1 MPNSVLCST
10 LQKSV
15 RCSLSTNNPQNPQFF
30 PQGKGNPSL
39 VVYRGDL
46 MQIELYNFSK
56 KNNSTKIP
64 STSFATILNCQLKD
78 QVSFLSPVIIVRP
91 NVIQGFSP
99 AAFNY
104 AHIPYWQRY
113 YFITD
118 WVYINACW
126 ECHLSLDYMASFRD
140 FIGNSS
146 QYILRS
152 SYEKDGNISD
162 NVYAI
167 KTDYDVISTMLPT
180 VFTSVYTGGFYILG
194 IIGKNTQASVG
205 VVTYY
210 QMTGQQ
216 VKAFLDLLLTDT
228 YFDQDI
234 EINPST
240 LKAVFNPVQYITSC
254 QWFPYAVSAIP
265 SEFKETA
272 GVINVGWWAL
282 TTGSSTAY
290 KLKENVPSIRTE
302 ITENI
307 PTHPQAS
314 RGNYL
319 NHSPFTQHILRLAP
333 FSDIVIADQYI
344 EPGDKLRVVINTD
357 VITGV
362 GIMSVNILTSQ
373 NAFKVKIS
381 SESQTIGV
389 PIQIAQIGVDYFG
402 SISQMFK
409 DAAQMTQT
417 YTGTI
422 GGLATGLISTVFT
435 GDVNAGISAVT
446 NYAAYDVT
454 EDQLLTAYH
463 YDVIKN
469 TAPQLLTSG
478 HNGSISD
485 YKEFGYFITVFYKV
499 TDADN
504 ARIGSPL
511 CKVRTIKNIPGYIL
525 VQNPTIDINCT
536 DLERKSIVATMAA
549 GFYYE

>member
-1 MPNSVLCST
+1 
-10 LQKSV
+10 
-15 RCSLSTNNPQNPQFF
+15 
-30 PQGKGNPSL
+30 
-39 VVYRGDL
+39 

-126 ECHLSLDYMASFRD
+126 ECHLSLDYMGSFKEY
-140 FIGNSS
+140 IGNSS

-167 KTDYDVISTMLPT
+167 KTEYDISSIQVPT
-180 VFTSVYTGGFYILG
+180 IYNSVYTAGFFILG
-194 IIGKNTQASVG
+194 VIGKNTEASVG
-205 VVTYY
+205 AVTYY
-210 QMTGQQ
+210 QMSAVQIS
-216 VKAFLDLLLTDT
+216 ALLNMLLTDT
-228 YFDQDI
+228 YFGEDV
-234 EINPST
+234 EVSAST
-240 LKAVFNPVQYITSC
+240 LKTIYNPVQYIVSC
-254 QWFPYAVSAIP
+254 MWFPFSMTEIP
-265 SEFKETA
+265 SQFKMDVST
-272 GVINVGWWAL
+272 INFGWWGVS
-282 TTGSSTAY
+282 TGLHMGF
-290 KLKENVPSIRTE
+290 KLLENVPTIFKE
-302 ITENI
+302 FKITI
-307 PTHPQAS
+307 PQHPQAAS

-319 NHSPFTQHILRLAP
+319 NHAPFSQHILKLAP
-333 FSDIVIADQYI
+333 FSDIVLGDQYI
-344 EPGDKLRVVINTD
+344 NPGDRIDVKMHVD
-357 VITGV
+357 VISGV
-362 GIMSVNILTSQ
+362 GSLNVDIVTSE
-373 NAFKVKIS
+373 NAFKAKIS
-381 SESQTIGV
+381 RECQLIGV
-389 PIQIAQIGVDYFG
+389 QIQLAQIGYDYFG
-402 SISQMFK
+402 SASQMFK
-409 DAAQMTQT
+409 DAASMTQT

-422 GGLATGLISTVFT
+422 GGMATGLISTLFT

-446 NYAAYDVT
+446 NYASYDVT

-469 TAPQLLTSG
+469 TSPQLLTTG
-478 HNGSISD
+478 HNGSLSD
-485 YKEFGYFITVFYKV
+485 YKELNYFTSIFYRIA
-499 TDADN
+499 DADN

-525 VQNPTIDINCT
+525 VQNPTVDINCT

>member
-1 MPNSVLCST
+1 MT

-15 RCSLSTNNPQNPQFF
+15 LCSLLTNNPQNPQFF
-30 PQGKGNPSL
+30 HRGRVIPSL

-64 STSFATILNCQLKD
+64 PTAFATILNCQLKD

-140 FIGNSS
+140 YIGNSS

-167 KTDYDVISTMLPT
+167 KTEYDITATQVPT
-180 VFTSVYTGGFYILG
+180 IYNSVYTAGFFILG
-194 IIGKNTQASVG
+194 VIGRNSDASIG
-205 VVTYY
+205 AVTYY
-210 QMTGQQ
+210 QMTAAQ
-216 VKAFLDLLLTDT
+216 VSALLNLLLTDT
-228 YFDQDI
+228 YFDVDI

-240 LKAVFNPVQYITSC
+240 LKALYNPMQYIVSC
-254 QWFPYAVSAIP
+254 TWYPFSMSEIP
-265 SEFKETA
+265 SEFKTSA
-272 GVINVGWWAL
+272 STIMFGWWGVS
-282 TTGSSTAY
+282 TGSNMGY
-290 KLKENVPSIRTE
+290 KLLQNVPTIYKSFTMP
-302 ITENI
+302 I
-307 PTHPQAS
+307 PTHPQAAS

-319 NHSPFTQHILRLAP
+319 NHSPFAQHILKLAP
-333 FSDIVIADQYI
+333 FSDVVIGDQYI
-344 EPGDKLRVVINTD
+344 NPGDRMAVKLHVD
-357 VITGV
+357 VISGV
-362 GIMSVNILTSQ
+362 GSLNVDIGTSE
-373 NAFKVKIS
+373 NVFKAKVS
-381 SESQTIGV
+381 RESQMIGV
-389 PIQIAQIGVDYFG
+389 PIQLAQIGVDYFG

-409 DAAQMTQT
+409 DAANMTQT

-422 GGLATGLISTVFT
+422 GGMATGLISTLFT

-469 TAPQLLTSG
+469 TAPQLLTTG
-478 HNGSISD
+478 HNGSLSD
-485 YKEFGYFITVFYKV
+485 YKELNYFTSVFYRIA
-499 TDADN
+499 DADN